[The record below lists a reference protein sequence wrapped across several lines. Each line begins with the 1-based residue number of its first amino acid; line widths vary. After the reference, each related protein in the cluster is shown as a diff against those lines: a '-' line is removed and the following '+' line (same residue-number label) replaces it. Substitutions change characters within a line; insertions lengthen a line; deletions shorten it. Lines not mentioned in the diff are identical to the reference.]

1 MFWNVE
7 NLYDTLSD
15 PNIEYNEFTPT
26 GEKRWTIDKYNRR
39 LDNLSQVF
47 SAISDAQGGFPAI
60 VGLSEVENGSV
71 LRALLA
77 RKRMSGSH
85 YRFIHYESNDSRGVD
100 CGLLYRSDK
109 FRLVG
114 SEPVKLILRS
124 GREYVGRDILAA
136 WGKLDREMFVIY
148 VCHFLSRRT
157 GVNSSAGFRRAGAE
171 TVRAHALAMQAR
183 YPGIKVIIMGDM
195 NDSPRD
201 ESLSLLLKARRNI
214 HSVVE
219 GEFFNPFWQLLEEG
233 KGTSIYGNRWVLY
246 DNIIV
251 SHNLIKG
258 AVEGKR
264 GLHIVRCDEKHYGE
278 IFRRP
283 FMIHKG
289 HPKRSFNGNQFQ
301 NGYSDHLPVLI
312 RLNR

>member
-1 MFWNVE
+1 MKPFFSIIVPCCDVE
-7 NLYDTLSD
+7 PYLRDCLN
-15 PNIEYNEFTPT
+15 
-26 GEKRWTIDKYNRR
+26 
-39 LDNLSQVF
+39 
-47 SAISDAQGGFPAI
+47 
-60 VGLSEVENGSV
+60 SV
-71 LRALLA
+71 LKQPFTDWECIL
-77 RKRMSGSH
+77 
-85 YRFIHYESNDSRGVD
+85 GVET
-100 CGLLYRSDK
+100 SKDK
-109 FRLVG
+109 TEEV
-114 SEPVKLILRS
+114 V
-124 GREYVGRDILAA
+124 REYVGRDILAA